1 MSPRTADPDDRLVTK
16 LLRVAALLPMLR
28 AATTRASG
36 SSATNRTTCPGE
48 PPIPIRAAVVDL
60 LDEMDRWVT
69 YFLHRCLALLGMR
82 LPDVPLAGPGQD
94 GQLPCPECGLDALRV
109 NRTHWFVY
117 CAVCRDPADPRRPRA
132 WRWGWD
138 GAEVRLLGQMIA
150 ARVEEMRDGYEQLF
164 EVTDPDQPAGDEAE
178 RGFESGQEPPVSPR
192 EAVQGRRA

>member
-132 WRWGWD
+132 W
-138 GAEVRLLGQMIA
+138 
-150 ARVEEMRDGYEQLF
+150 
-164 EVTDPDQPAGDEAE
+164 VTDPDQPAGDEAE